1 MYKRKKLNAIPVFET
16 NQKQGKGKKCTKVN
30 KMRKSRIF
38 HFYGRRFD
46 VIVNFG
52 LGFDVCIFGTLFG
65 LLMKPPHMATQRI
78 FVAEHFVAKF
88 ASDEVGLGFVHISDM
103 PGQSVPR

>member
-1 MYKRKKLNAIPVFET
+1 MYKKLNAISV
-16 NQKQGKGKKCTKVN
+16 QKTEKKRKNATKGEIKE
-30 KMRKSRIF
+30 KSRIF

-52 LGFDVCIFGTLFG
+52 LGFDAGIFGTLFG

-88 ASDEVGLGFVHISDM
+88 ASDEVRLGFVHISDM
-103 PGQSVPR
+103 SGQSVPR

>member
-1 MYKRKKLNAIPVFET
+1 
-16 NQKQGKGKKCTKVN
+16 
-30 KMRKSRIF
+30 MRKSRIF